1 MPEPLNQQIDRL
13 QEIFFSEKDPTGR
26 AFVPLA
32 DAHRRLGELDRALG
46 VLQEG
51 LVAHPDS
58 ASGHVVAGWLYR
70 DRGEDDSAI
79 RALERVL
86 ELDAENG
93 VALRSLAELVEDS
106 SRGLTYLERLVELEP
121 DDPEVLAALESLQAE
136 VAEASTAAGTEAVA
150 PEEPVVEEALA
161 EAVPVEDAAPL
172 EAAEVSAPDEVALE
186 EPVVE
191 VEPPAEDVAE
201 EPVVEVEPPAEDVA
215 EEPVVEVEP
224 PAEDVAEEPVVEVEP
239 PAEDVAEEP
248 VVEVEPPAE
257 DVLEEPVVEVEPPA
271 EDVLEEPVVEVEPPA
286 EDVAEDEGE
295 IYTQTLAELYAK
307 QGAVDK
313 AVEVYRKLLADDPD
327 NGMFLHRV
335 AELTWRIDT
344 ELADDPPLVP
354 IESLAPDPEPVVAE
368 APVAMDEAPVAMQE
382 EAAAADDRRVVPIE
396 SLAPDPDPAEAVAAE
411 PAVPVEDLAPD
422 PEPLV
427 VEPPV
432 ADLEPVGSLAT
443 GDACSVHDDRPV
455 VPIES
460 LAPDGPSD
468 GEPDDPFPW
477 LNRL

>member
-93 VALRSLAELVEDS
+93 VALRSLAELVEDA
-106 SRGLTYLERLVELEP
+106 SRGLTYIERLVELEP
-121 DDPEVLAALESLQAE
+121 DDPEVLAALESLRAE
-136 VAEASTAAGTEAVA
+136 VAEASTVAGTEAEV
-150 PEEPVVEEALA
+150 PEEPVVEDALA

-172 EAAEVSAPDEVALE
+172 ETAEVSAPDEVALE
-186 EPVVE
+186 ES
-191 VEPPAEDVAE
+191 VAE
-201 EPVVEVEPPAEDVA
+201 A
-215 EEPVVEVEP
+215 
-224 PAEDVAEEPVVEVEP
+224 
-239 PAEDVAEEP
+239 
-248 VVEVEPPAE
+248 
-257 DVLEEPVVEVEPPA
+257 
-271 EDVLEEPVVEVEPPA
+271 EPPA
-286 EDVAEDEGE
+286 EDVAEDVVEDDGE

-335 AELTWRIDT
+335 AELTWAIDT
-344 ELADDPPLVP
+344 GLADDRPVVP
-354 IESLAPDPEPVVAE
+354 IESLAPDPEP
-368 APVAMDEAPVAMQE
+368 
-382 EAAAADDRRVVPIE
+382 
-396 SLAPDPDPAEAVAAE
+396 AEAVVHE

-427 VEPPV
+427 VEPPA
-432 ADLEPVGSLAT
+432 ADPEPVGSLAME
-443 GDACSVHDDRPV
+443 DASSVDDDRPV

-468 GEPDDPFPW
+468 GETDDGGPDDPFPW

>member
-13 QEIFFSEKDPTGR
+13 QEIFFSEKDPNGR

-93 VALRSLAELVEDS
+93 VALRSLAELVEDA

-172 EAAEVSAPDEVALE
+172 ETAEVSAPDEVA
-186 EPVVE
+186 
-191 VEPPAEDVAE
+191 
-201 EPVVEVEPPAEDVA
+201 
-215 EEPVVEVEP
+215 
-224 PAEDVAEEPVVEVEP
+224 
-239 PAEDVAEEP
+239 
-248 VVEVEPPAE
+248 
-257 DVLEEPVVEVEPPA
+257 
-271 EDVLEEPVVEVEPPA
+271 LEEPVVEVEPPA

-443 GDACSVHDDRPV
+443 GDASSVHDDRPV

>member
-1 MPEPLNQQIDRL
+1 MPEPLHQQIDRL

-58 ASGHVVAGWLYR
+58 ASGHVVVGWLYR

-86 ELDAENG
+86 ELDAENR
-93 VALRSLAELVEDS
+93 VALRSLAELVEDA
-106 SRGLTYLERLVELEP
+106 SRGLTYIERLVELEP
-121 DDPEVLAALESLQAE
+121 DDPEVLAALESLRAE
-136 VAEASTAAGTEAVA
+136 VAEASTVAGTEAVA
-150 PEEPVVEEALA
+150 PEEPVVEDAPA

-172 EAAEVSAPDEVALE
+172 KTAEVSAPDEVALE
-186 EPVVE
+186 EPVAE
-191 VEPPAEDVAE
+191 AEPPAEDV
-201 EPVVEVEPPAEDVA
+201 VED
-215 EEPVVEVEP
+215 
-224 PAEDVAEEPVVEVEP
+224 D
-239 PAEDVAEEP
+239 
-248 VVEVEPPAE
+248 
-257 DVLEEPVVEVEPPA
+257 
-271 EDVLEEPVVEVEPPA
+271 
-286 EDVAEDEGE
+286 GE

-335 AELTWRIDT
+335 AELTWAIDT
-344 ELADDPPLVP
+344 GLADDRP
-354 IESLAPDPEPVVAE
+354 
-368 APVAMDEAPVAMQE
+368 
-382 EAAAADDRRVVPIE
+382 VVPIE
-396 SLAPDPDPAEAVAAE
+396 SLAPDPDPAAA
-411 PAVPVEDLAPD
+411 
-422 PEPLV
+422 
-427 VEPPV
+427 
-432 ADLEPVGSLAT
+432 
-443 GDACSVHDDRPV
+443 DDRPV

-468 GEPDDPFPW
+468 GETDDGGPDDLFPW

>member
-86 ELDAENG
+86 ELNAENG
-93 VALRSLAELVEDS
+93 VALRSLAELVEDA

-172 EAAEVSAPDEVALE
+172 ETAEVSAPDEVA
-186 EPVVE
+186 
-191 VEPPAEDVAE
+191 
-201 EPVVEVEPPAEDVA
+201 
-215 EEPVVEVEP
+215 
-224 PAEDVAEEPVVEVEP
+224 
-239 PAEDVAEEP
+239 
-248 VVEVEPPAE
+248 
-257 DVLEEPVVEVEPPA
+257 
-271 EDVLEEPVVEVEPPA
+271 LEEPVVEVEPPA

-443 GDACSVHDDRPV
+443 GDASSVHDDRPV

>member
-58 ASGHVVAGWLYR
+58 ASGHVVEGWLYR

-93 VALRSLAELVEDS
+93 VALRSLAELVEDA
-106 SRGLTYLERLVELEP
+106 SRGLTYIERLVELEP
-121 DDPEVLAALESLQAE
+121 DDPEVLAALESLRAE
-136 VAEASTAAGTEAVA
+136 VAEASTVAGTEAVA
-150 PEEPVVEEALA
+150 PEEPVVEDALA

-172 EAAEVSAPDEVALE
+172 ETAKVSAPDEVALE
-186 EPVVE
+186 EPATEAEPADE
-191 VEPPAEDVAE
+191 VG
-201 EPVVEVEPPAEDVA
+201 
-215 EEPVVEVEP
+215 
-224 PAEDVAEEPVVEVEP
+224 
-239 PAEDVAEEP
+239 
-248 VVEVEPPAE
+248 
-257 DVLEEPVVEVEPPA
+257 LEEPVAEAEPPS
-271 EDVLEEPVVEVEPPA
+271 EGVA
-286 EDVAEDEGE
+286 EDVAEDDGE

-335 AELTWRIDT
+335 AELTWAIDT
-344 ELADDPPLVP
+344 GLADDRP
-354 IESLAPDPEPVVAE
+354 
-368 APVAMDEAPVAMQE
+368 
-382 EAAAADDRRVVPIE
+382 VVPIE
-396 SLAPDPDPAEAVAAE
+396 SLAPDPDPAEAVVPE
-411 PAVPVEDLAPD
+411 PAVPVEDLPPD

-427 VEPPV
+427 VEPPA
-432 ADLEPVGSLAT
+432 ADPEPVGSLAME
-443 GDACSVHDDRPV
+443 DASSVDDDRPV

-460 LAPDGPSD
+460 LAPEGPSD
-468 GEPDDPFPW
+468 GETDDGGPDDPFPW

>member
-13 QEIFFSEKDPTGR
+13 KEIFFSEKDPTGL
-26 AFVPLA
+26 AFVPMA
-32 DAHRRLGELDRALG
+32 DAYRQLGELGQALD

-79 RALERVL
+79 SALERVL
-86 ELDAENG
+86 ELDDENG
-93 VALRSLAELVEDS
+93 VALRSLAELVEDA
-106 SRGLTYLERLVELEP
+106 SRGLTYIERLVELEP
-121 DDPEVLAALESLQAE
+121 DDPEVLAALESLRAE
-136 VAEASTAAGTEAVA
+136 VAEASTVAGTEAVA
-150 PEEPVVEEALA
+150 PEEPVVPAEPVVDDALA
-161 EAVPVEDAAPL
+161 EAVAVEDAAPL
-172 EAAEVSAPDEVALE
+172 ETVEVSAPDEVAIE
-186 EPVVE
+186 EPVADAEPPDEVAIEEPVAE
-191 VEPPAEDVAE
+191 VEPPAEVVAEEPVADAEPPAEVVAE
-201 EPVVEVEPPAEDVA
+201 EPVVEVELPAEV
-215 EEPVVEVEP
+215 
-224 PAEDVAEEPVVEVEP
+224 
-239 PAEDVAEEP
+239 
-248 VVEVEPPAE
+248 
-257 DVLEEPVVEVEPPA
+257 
-271 EDVLEEPVVEVEPPA
+271 
-286 EDVAEDEGE
+286 VAEDDAE

-335 AELTWRIDT
+335 AELTSGIQ
-344 ELADDPPLVP
+344 AAPGDDRPVVP
-354 IESLAPDPEPVVAE
+354 IESLAPDPEPVAAGTPVVADD
-368 APVAMDEAPVAMQE
+368 APVAMDEAPVAMPE
-382 EAAAADDRRVVPIE
+382 EAAAADDRPVVSIE
-396 SLAPDPDPAEAVAAE
+396 SLAPDPEPTEAVAPE

-443 GDACSVHDDRPV
+443 EDASSVDDDRPV
-455 VPIES
+455 VPIAS
-460 LAPDGPSD
+460 LAPDGSSD
-468 GEPDDPFPW
+468 GGPDDGGPDDGGPDDPFPW

>member
-13 QEIFFSEKDPTGR
+13 QEIFFSEKDPTGL

-32 DAHRRLGELDRALG
+32 DAYRRLGELDQALD

-79 RALERVL
+79 SALERVL

-93 VALRSLAELVEDS
+93 VALRSLAELVDDA
-106 SRGLTYLERLVELEP
+106 SRGLTYVERLVELEP
-121 DDPEVLAALESLQAE
+121 DDPEVLAALESLRAE
-136 VAEASTAAGTEAVA
+136 VAEASTVAGTEAVV
-150 PEEPVVEEALA
+150 PEEPVVDDAFA

-172 EAAEVSAPDEVALE
+172 ETAEVSAPDEVALE
-186 EPVVE
+186 EPVAE
-191 VEPPAEDVAE
+191 VEPPDEVEAE
-201 EPVVEVEPPAEDVA
+201 EPVVEVELPAEV
-215 EEPVVEVEP
+215 
-224 PAEDVAEEPVVEVEP
+224 
-239 PAEDVAEEP
+239 
-248 VVEVEPPAE
+248 
-257 DVLEEPVVEVEPPA
+257 
-271 EDVLEEPVVEVEPPA
+271 
-286 EDVAEDEGE
+286 VAEDDAE

-335 AELTWRIDT
+335 AELTRGI
-344 ELADDPPLVP
+344 EAAPVDDRPVVP
-354 IESLAPDPEPVVAE
+354 IDSLAPDPEPVAAGTPVVADD
-368 APVAMDEAPVAMQE
+368 APVAMDEAPVAMPE
-382 EAAAADDRRVVPIE
+382 EAAAADDRPVVSIE
-396 SLAPDPDPAEAVAAE
+396 SLAPDPEPTEAVAPE

-443 GDACSVHDDRPV
+443 EDASSVDDDRPV

-460 LAPDGPSD
+460 LAPDGPSEGETED
-468 GEPDDPFPW
+468 GGPDDPFPW

>member
-86 ELDAENG
+86 ELNAENG
-93 VALRSLAELVEDS
+93 VALRSLAELVEDA

-172 EAAEVSAPDEVALE
+172 ETAEVSASDEVA
-186 EPVVE
+186 
-191 VEPPAEDVAE
+191 
-201 EPVVEVEPPAEDVA
+201 
-215 EEPVVEVEP
+215 
-224 PAEDVAEEPVVEVEP
+224 
-239 PAEDVAEEP
+239 
-248 VVEVEPPAE
+248 
-257 DVLEEPVVEVEPPA
+257 
-271 EDVLEEPVVEVEPPA
+271 LEEPVVEVEPPA

-443 GDACSVHDDRPV
+443 GDASSVHDDRPV

>member
-32 DAHRRLGELDRALG
+32 DAHRRLGELDRALS

-121 DDPEVLAALESLQAE
+121 DDPEVLAALESFQAE

-172 EAAEVSAPDEVALE
+172 ETAEVSAPDEVALE

-201 EPVVEVEPPAEDVA
+201 EPVVEVEPPDEVA
-215 EEPVVEVEP
+215 LEEPVVEVEP

-239 PAEDVAEEP
+239 PDEVA
-248 VVEVEPPAE
+248 
-257 DVLEEPVVEVEPPA
+257 LEEPVVEVEPP
-271 EDVLEEPVVEVEPPA
+271 DEV
-286 EDVAEDEGE
+286 VAEDEGE

-443 GDACSVHDDRPV
+443 GDASSVHDDRPV

>member
-32 DAHRRLGELDRALG
+32 DAHRRLGELDRALS

-121 DDPEVLAALESLQAE
+121 DDPEVLAALESFQAE

-172 EAAEVSAPDEVALE
+172 ETAEVSAPDEVALE

-201 EPVVEVEPPAEDVA
+201 EPVVEVEPPDEVA
-215 EEPVVEVEP
+215 
-224 PAEDVAEEPVVEVEP
+224 
-239 PAEDVAEEP
+239 
-248 VVEVEPPAE
+248 
-257 DVLEEPVVEVEPPA
+257 LEEPVVEVEPP
-271 EDVLEEPVVEVEPPA
+271 DEV
-286 EDVAEDEGE
+286 VAEDEGE

-327 NGMFLHRV
+327 NGIFLHRV

-368 APVAMDEAPVAMQE
+368 APVAMDEAPVAIQE

-443 GDACSVHDDRPV
+443 GDASSVHDDRPV

>member
-13 QEIFFSEKDPTGR
+13 QEIFFSEKNPNGR

-93 VALRSLAELVEDS
+93 VALRSLAELVEDA

-172 EAAEVSAPDEVALE
+172 ETAEVSAPDEVA
-186 EPVVE
+186 
-191 VEPPAEDVAE
+191 
-201 EPVVEVEPPAEDVA
+201 
-215 EEPVVEVEP
+215 
-224 PAEDVAEEPVVEVEP
+224 
-239 PAEDVAEEP
+239 
-248 VVEVEPPAE
+248 
-257 DVLEEPVVEVEPPA
+257 
-271 EDVLEEPVVEVEPPA
+271 LEEPVVEVEPPA

-443 GDACSVHDDRPV
+443 GDASSVHDDRPV